1 KEIKG
6 GALLSYAT
14 ILATNIVGIVLTPY
28 IIKSLGA
35 SEYGLY
41 TMIGAFIGYL
51 SVLDFGINN
60 SIIRFVAKYRA
71 EKDKKGEE
79 NFLAVSFI
87 IYAFISLCIIILGG
101 IGYLY
106 LDELFGD
113 TLTLEQLNK
122 AKIMVLIL
130 IFNVAVT
137 VPGGAFNA
145 ICMAYEN
152 FTLPKAIRL
161 IKYLLRSVL
170 VVVILFYGGDSIG
183 LVIIDTI
190 MNL

>member
-1 KEIKG
+1 F
-6 GALLSYAT
+6 
-14 ILATNIVGIVLTPY
+14 PY
-28 IIKSLGA
+28 TTLFRS
-35 SEYGLY
+35 
-41 TMIGAFIGYL
+41 
-51 SVLDFGINN
+51 
-60 SIIRFVAKYRA
+60 
-71 EKDKKGEE
+71 E

-87 IYAFISLCIIILGG
+87 IYAIISLTIILLGS

-106 LDELFGD
+106 LDELFGK

-122 AKIMVLIL
+122 AKIMVVIL

-137 VPGGAFNA
+137 IPGGAFNA

-152 FTLPKAIRL
+152 FRLPKAINL
-161 IKYLLRSVL
+161 IKYILRSIL
-170 VVVILFYGGDSIG
+170 VVVILFYGGDSIS